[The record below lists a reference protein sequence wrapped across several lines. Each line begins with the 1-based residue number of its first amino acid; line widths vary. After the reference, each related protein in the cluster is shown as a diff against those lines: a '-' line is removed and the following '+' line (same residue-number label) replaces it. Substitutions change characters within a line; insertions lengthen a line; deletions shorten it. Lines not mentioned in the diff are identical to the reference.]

1 MDNNIDTSVDTNVDS
16 KEKVVKLSITDYA
29 IKNGISTST
38 VRNWIRSGKVEWEKE
53 KGKYLIFDY
62 QVGIKVD
69 NVDTNV
75 GINVG
80 SSVGIND
87 LLSEKDNLIQSL
99 QKELA
104 EKNEQINELLRQ
116 QDQNQQ
122 IIMSMNQN
130 QQKLL
135 VESKRT
141 WFQRLFGLNETEA

>member
-1 MDNNIDTSVDTNVDS
+1 MKGTQTTSDPNP
-16 KEKVVKLSITDYA
+16 KAEAL
-29 IKNGISTST
+29 
-38 VRNWIRSGKVEWEKE
+38 
-53 KGKYLIFDY
+53 LIEH
-62 QVGIKVD
+62 Q
-69 NVDTNV
+69 
-75 GINVG
+75 
-80 SSVGIND
+80 
-87 LLSEKDNLIQSL
+87 

-104 EKNEQINELLRQ
+104 EKNEQINELLPQ

>member
-1 MDNNIDTSVDTNVDS
+1 MGSNIDTSVNTNVDS
-16 KEKVVKLSITDYA
+16 KEKVVRLSITDYA

-69 NVDTNV
+69 KVDTNV
-75 GINVG
+75 DTNVG

-141 WFQRLFGLNETEA
+141 WFQILFGLNETEA

>member
-1 MDNNIDTSVDTNVDS
+1 MGSNIDTSVDTNVDS

-69 NVDTNV
+69 NVDT
-75 GINVG
+75 NVG

>member
-69 NVDTNV
+69 NVDT
-75 GINVG
+75 NVG

>member
-1 MDNNIDTSVDTNVDS
+1 MDNNIDTSVDS

-69 NVDTNV
+69 
-75 GINVG
+75 NVG

-141 WFQRLFGLNETEA
+141 WFQRLFWLNETEAWLTN

>member
-1 MDNNIDTSVDTNVDS
+1 MDNNIDTSVDTDVGS

-69 NVDTNV
+69 NVDT
-75 GINVG
+75 NVG

>member
-1 MDNNIDTSVDTNVDS
+1 MGNNIDTSVDTNVGS

-69 NVDTNV
+69 NIDT
-75 GINVG
+75 
-80 SSVGIND
+80 SVGIND

-122 IIMSMNQN
+122 IIMSLSNRCLMTY
-130 QQKLL
+130 KKELI
-135 VESKRT
+135 
-141 WFQRLFGLNETEA
+141 F

>member
-69 NVDTNV
+69 NVGT
-75 GINVG
+75 NVG

-141 WFQRLFGLNETEA
+141 WFQRLFGLNETEV

>member
-1 MDNNIDTSVDTNVDS
+1 MGNNIDTSVDTDVDS

-69 NVDTNV
+69 NVDT
-75 GINVG
+75 NVG

>member
-1 MDNNIDTSVDTNVDS
+1 M
-16 KEKVVKLSITDYA
+16 
-29 IKNGISTST
+29 
-38 VRNWIRSGKVEWEKE
+38 
-53 KGKYLIFDY
+53 
-62 QVGIKVD
+62 
-69 NVDTNV
+69 
-75 GINVG
+75 
-80 SSVGIND
+80 SSVWVLWRFGMGSKGVQFTIRLDEKINGEIVD
-87 LLSEKDNLIQSL
+87 RAKEMGVTRAELIRVGLEMYLRTQTGSNPDSEGTQTSSDPNPKAEALLIEHQ

>member
-1 MDNNIDTSVDTNVDS
+1 MGNNIDTSVGS

-69 NVDTNV
+69 NIDT
-75 GINVG
+75 
-80 SSVGIND
+80 SVGIND

>member
-1 MDNNIDTSVDTNVDS
+1 MGSNIDTNVDS

-69 NVDTNV
+69 NVDT
-75 GINVG
+75 NVG

>member
-1 MDNNIDTSVDTNVDS
+1 MGNNIDTSVDTNVDS

-69 NVDTNV
+69 NVDT
-75 GINVG
+75 NVG

>member
-1 MDNNIDTSVDTNVDS
+1 MGSNIDTSVDTNVDS

-75 GINVG
+75 G

-104 EKNEQINELLRQ
+104 EKNEQINELLSQ

-130 QQKLL
+130 QRKLL

-141 WFQRLFGLNETEA
+141 WFQRLFWLNETEA

>member
-1 MDNNIDTSVDTNVDS
+1 MDNNIDTSVDTDVGS

-69 NVDTNV
+69 TNIDANV
-75 GINVG
+75 GG
-80 SSVGIND
+80 SVGIND

>member
-1 MDNNIDTSVDTNVDS
+1 MDNNIDTSVDS

-69 NVDTNV
+69 NVDT
-75 GINVG
+75 NVG

>member
-69 NVDTNV
+69 NIDTSVDM
-75 GINVG
+75 NVG

>member
-1 MDNNIDTSVDTNVDS
+1 MGNNIDTSVD
-16 KEKVVKLSITDYA
+16 
-29 IKNGISTST
+29 
-38 VRNWIRSGKVEWEKE
+38 
-53 KGKYLIFDY
+53 
-62 QVGIKVD
+62 
-69 NVDTNV
+69 
-75 GINVG
+75 INVG

>member
-1 MDNNIDTSVDTNVDS
+1 MDNNIDTSVDS

-75 GINVG
+75 G

-104 EKNEQINELLRQ
+104 EKNEQINELLSQ

-141 WFQRLFGLNETEA
+141 WFQILFGLNETEA

>member
-69 NVDTNV
+69 TNIDTNV
-75 GINVG
+75 GG
-80 SSVGIND
+80 SVGIND

-141 WFQRLFGLNETEA
+141 WVQRLFGLNETEA

>member
-1 MDNNIDTSVDTNVDS
+1 MGSNIDTSVDTNIDS
-16 KEKVVKLSITDYA
+16 KEKVVRLSITDYA

-69 NVDTNV
+69 TNIDANV
-75 GINVG
+75 GG
-80 SSVGIND
+80 SVGIND

>member
-69 NVDTNV
+69 TNIDANV
-75 GINVG
+75 GG
-80 SSVGIND
+80 SVGIND